1 MDSICVATD
10 LHGDADRALA
20 RAAQLAQAHGARLC
34 VVSVLP
40 DAAQDAEVA
49 AREATL
55 KAMIGQRPEYPD
67 LTVEIVV
74 ATGDPV
80 TEVHHAAT
88 RCGAD
93 LVVLG
98 PHHQGGLLDSMRLT
112 TLEKLVRAAPRPVL
126 LVTSP
131 VEAPYASILAPVDFS
146 EACAAAVAAAR
157 ALVPRA
163 QVRLLHAVGVPYQ
176 TVVAAPGA
184 VGEITQMVDP
194 KPFVDDA
201 AEQARSWLA
210 AHPGLTDLSP
220 PEPDTVALPR
230 LVELALATEPA
241 DLVCLGGHTKHGILD
256 RMLGSFTADMVRK
269 PPCDLLIAPAAPEA
283 A

>member
-55 KAMIGQRPEYPD
+55 KAMISQRPEYPD
-67 LTVEIVV
+67 LTTEIVV

-88 RCGAD
+88 RCNAD

-131 VEAPYASILAPVDFS
+131 VEAAYANILAPVDFS
-146 EACAAAVAAAR
+146 DACAAAVCAAR
-157 ALVPRA
+157 ALAPRA
-163 QVRLLHAVGVPYQ
+163 ELRLLHAVGVPYQ

-194 KPFVDDA
+194 RPFVDDA

-210 AHPGLTDLSP
+210 AHPGLKDLSP

-230 LVELALATEPA
+230 LVEFALATEPA

-269 PPCDLLIAPAAPEA
+269 PPCDVLIAPAPPEA

>member
-20 RAAQLAQAHGARLC
+20 RAARLAQRHGARLC

-40 DAAQDAEVA
+40 GTAQDAEIS

-55 KAMIGQRPEYPD
+55 KAMISQRPEYPS

-74 ATGDPV
+74 ACGDPV
-80 TEVHHAAT
+80 SEVHHAAT

-93 LVVLG
+93 LVVVG

-112 TLEKLVRAAPRPVL
+112 TLEKLVQAAPRPVL
-126 LVTSP
+126 LVTAP
-131 VEAPYASILAPVDFS
+131 VEAEYREVLAPVDFS
-146 EACAAAVAAAR
+146 AACAAAVTAAR
-157 ALVPRA
+157 ALAPTA
-163 QVRLLHAVGVPYQ
+163 EIRLLHAVGVPYQ

-201 AEQARSWLA
+201 VTQAQDWLA
-210 AHPGLTDLSP
+210 ANPALRGLSA

-230 LVELALATEPA
+230 LVELAMAAQPA
-241 DLVCLGGHTKHGILD
+241 DLICLGGHTKQGILD
-256 RMLGSFTADMVRK
+256 RMLGSFTADMIRK
-269 PPCDLLIAPAAPEA
+269 PPCDLLIAPAAG
-283 A
+283 